1 MPRVEVH
8 GNSSLLFET
17 LYDINKS
24 IQRIDRRVARL
35 ESRDRNRVEDKKLI
49 LSLRERILV
58 LERDVSKNGRYL
70 QAVDKKTAFVNY
82 AAVESS
88 CNPASVDGHRQVSSQ
103 NISYE
108 EAPRDIIELCEHG
121 EGQAR
126 IGKGL

>member
-1 MPRVEVH
+1 MARVEVH

-35 ESRDRNRVEDKKLI
+35 ESRNRNRKEDTKLI
-49 LSLRERILV
+49 SSLKERILV
-58 LERDVSKNGRYL
+58 LERDVSKNSRYL

-82 AAVESS
+82 AAAESS

-108 EAPRDIIELCEHG
+108 EAPGDVIELSEHG